1 VHFWTYSYW
10 QYIVPILSLFH
21 GRVINKPEEV
31 MPASEFST
39 GGDVEHEVSPRS
51 KHSKII
57 YAKLLQI
64 VMIGG
69 ILFFVI
75 EAKLGMPTS
84 NNLAQLFLE
93 LLCASSSH

>member
-1 VHFWTYSYW
+1 
-10 QYIVPILSLFH
+10 
-21 GRVINKPEEV
+21 
-31 MPASEFST
+31 MPASAFST
-39 GGDVEHEVSPRS
+39 GGEVEHEVSPRS

-69 ILFFVI
+69 ILFFII
-75 EAKLGMPTS
+75 EAKLGPPS
-84 NNLAQLFLE
+84 NNNLAQLLLK